1 MQATKVGR
9 TVGVGTRLLA
19 RLVRTKAQQGADHV
33 EKQAPV
39 YKERGRRLG
48 DGSRRFGLSIWRPFA
63 HASRMLWLEIT
74 GLFFALFTLFFAGN
88 LWKLRAN
95 WQSGPGHHRFLLYAV
110 ITLVF
115 AYFTVSSFIRAARHT
130 RAHRKNQ

>member
-9 TVGVGTRLLA
+9 TVGVGTRLIA
-19 RLVRTKAQQGADHV
+19 RLVRHKARQGAEHV

-48 DGSRRFGLSIWRPFA
+48 DGSRRFGLSLWRPFA

-95 WQSGPGHHRFLLYAV
+95 WQSGAAHHRFVLYAI

-115 AYFTVSSFIRAARHT
+115 AYFTVSSFLRAARQSRT
-130 RAHRKNQ
+130 HRKNQ

>member
-1 MQATKVGR
+1 MQASKVGR

-19 RLVRTKAQQGADHV
+19 RLVHHKAQQGADHI
-33 EKQAPV
+33 ETQAPI

-95 WQSGPGHHRFLLYAV
+95 WQSGPAHDRFLLYAL

-115 AYFTVSSFIRAARHT
+115 AYFTVSSFLRAARQSRT
-130 RAHRKNQ
+130 HRKSQ

>member
-1 MQATKVGR
+1 MQATRIGR
-9 TVGVGTRLLA
+9 TVGVGTRLLT
-19 RLVRTKAQQGADHV
+19 RLVRRKAQQGADHI

-74 GLFFALFTLFFAGN
+74 GLFFGLFTLFFAGN
-88 LWKLRAN
+88 LWQLRAN
-95 WQSGPGHHRFLLYAV
+95 WQSGPAHQRFVLYAA

-115 AYFTVSSFIRAARHT
+115 AYFTVSSFLRAARQSRT
-130 RAHRKNQ
+130 HRKNQ